1 MAAQQATEAG
11 QARVSGRQV
20 VEMTPANL
28 RRRGRGEADS
38 ASEKLR
44 QAIRSLGE
52 VREPG
57 QAEEP
62 ILAPS
67 VRKALFG
74 WLAEIRAAEELKA
87 VGLVPRTTALAHG
100 PPGCGKTTLA
110 HHLAAR
116 LGVPMV
122 IVGPETIH
130 DMYLGQSERNV
141 ARLFAALAE
150 ADTPALLFMDE
161 IDALGGKRKGSITSG
176 AGEAR
181 LNTLTVL
188 LRKVEEHRG
197 YLVAATNRPDDVDPA
212 LWRRFHMQISVDL
225 PGADERF
232 AILRRYGLPFGF
244 RDEDLDLLTELT
256 PGASPALLRGLMEN
270 MKRALVVG
278 DKIGWP
284 IHDPVA
290 LVETILV
297 ALKPPPEI
305 QPPPLWS
312 NREARAELKAMAWP
326 PERPAP

>member
-1 MAAQQATEAG
+1 MSTVAK
-11 QARVSGRQV
+11 
-20 VEMTPANL
+20 L
-28 RRRGRGEADS
+28 RRQTDPEGAS
-38 ASEKLR
+38 AKLR
-44 QAIRSLGE
+44 QAIGSLGE

-57 QAEEP
+57 DAEEP
-62 ILAPS
+62 ILAPN
-67 VRKALFG
+67 VRRALFG
-74 WLAEIRAAEELKA
+74 WLAEIRAADELKA
-87 VGLVPRTTALAHG
+87 VGLIPRTTALAVG

-122 IVGPETIH
+122 VVGPETILGK
-130 DMYLGQSERNV
+130 YLGESEKSV

-150 ADTPALLFMDE
+150 ADCPALLFMDE
-161 IDALGGKRKGSITSG
+161 FDSLGGKRKGDVQSG

-181 LNTLTVL
+181 LATLTVL

-197 YLVAATNRPDDVDPA
+197 YMIAATNRPDGIDPA
-212 LWRRFHMQISVDL
+212 MWRRFHMQISVDL
-225 PGADERF
+225 PGPEERF
-232 AILRRYGLPFGF
+232 AILKRYGLPFAFG
-244 RDEDLDLLTELT
+244 DDDLDLLASLT

-312 NREARAELKAMAWP
+312 SRESRAELRAMTWP
-326 PERPAP
+326 PPRPVAA

>member
-1 MAAQQATEAG
+1 
-11 QARVSGRQV
+11 
-20 VEMTPANL
+20 MTKVTAL
-28 RRRGRGEADS
+28 RRQSDPEGAS
-38 ASEKLR
+38 AKLR
-44 QAIRSLGE
+44 QAIGPLGE

-57 QAEEP
+57 EAEEP
-62 ILAPS
+62 ILAPN

-74 WLAEIRAAEELKA
+74 WLAEIRAAEELRA
-87 VGLVPRTTALAHG
+87 VGLVPRTTALAVG

-122 IVGPETIH
+122 VVGPETIQ

-141 ARLFAALAE
+141 AKLFRALAE
-150 ADTPALLFMDE
+150 ADCPALLFMDE
-161 IDALGGKRKGSITSG
+161 FDSLGARRKGAPTSG
-176 AGEAR
+176 ASEGR
-181 LNTLTVL
+181 LAALTVL

-197 YLVAATNRPDDVDPA
+197 YMIAATNRADDIDPA
-212 LWRRFHMQISVDL
+212 MWRRFHMQISVDL
-225 PGADERF
+225 PGPEERF
-232 AILRRYGLPFGF
+232 AILKRYGLPFAF
-244 RDEDLDLLTELT
+244 SDDDLDLLASLT

-270 MKRALVVG
+270 LKRALVVG
-278 DKIGWP
+278 EKIGWP

-312 NREARAELKAMAWP
+312 DRARRAELRALAWP
-326 PERPAP
+326 PARSAA